1 MIRKRARKRAKR
13 DQRRRLQMIVKTSR
27 EDESSK
33 GFGFARML
41 SSLYELSQ
49 AGADAIL
56 MANTEGQIKK

>member
-1 MIRKRARKRAKR
+1 
-13 DQRRRLQMIVKTSR
+13 MIVKTSR

-56 MANTEGQIKK
+56 MANTEGQIKKWEYGKICLMIQTGL